1 MASNSNSSSPRRYSR
16 RQSIPLQDLARPPD
30 ISISDGEESGHRRS
44 VSGRA
49 RALLGDR
56 QSFHGRINTSSR
68 YERLSENSPTRHGR
82 SHSALP
88 HVTTPR
94 SAHQAP
100 YTYEDGELSPVNVG
114 DFQIATG
121 GIVFEPARPSRS
133 STGPPPP
140 SKRSSTLGIITESES
155 DPVFPN
161 PMRPVLSETEENY
174 MSPQEND
181 RTPLTDSRF
190 LQPISGASASG
201 QRHTRDGSR
210 LGDDLL
216 NAEAGLRP
224 PSTYSSRPLSRSFS
238 TSSAISPLTRAGTMV
253 RKMSQR
259 VVNLSNEPDPVE
271 PHVRRQPENRQ
282 GTLEGPPSF
291 PAMDAYAHD
300 ERSSPPPQVEKARP
314 HASSSQVQED
324 WQQQAN
330 PLKGKSLGVFSPD
343 NWLRLWLCEVLV
355 HPFTEPVILILIVIQ
370 TILLAI
376 DSAPSLESSHQMER
390 WQSSWL
396 NPALLVLFVIYTLE
410 ICVRIIVSGLINNPD
425 EYSTVRWDLG
435 FRKAIV
441 EQAQQI
447 FTPSKRQAT
456 LNTGKGT
463 DLQQSIIR
471 SFTGMQMQA
480 DQPGSSRQQQRVR
493 LARRAFLRHSFNRL
507 DFLAVVSFWIS
518 FVLEILQIEQ
528 QRHLYLFRMLSCL
541 RILRLLGLTSGTSVC
556 LLCRY

>member
-1 MASNSNSSSPRRYSR
+1 MTSNNNSSSPRRYSR
-16 RQSIPLQDLARPPD
+16 RQSIPLQDLSRPPD

-49 RALLGDR
+49 RALLGNR
-56 QSFHGRINTSSR
+56 QSFHGRVNTSSR
-68 YERLSENSPTRHGR
+68 YERLSENSPTRHER

-94 SAHQAP
+94 NAHQSP
-100 YTYEDGELSPVNVG
+100 YAYEDGEMSPVNVG
-114 DFQIATG
+114 DFQAAMG
-121 GIVFEPARPSRS
+121 GIVFEPTRPSRS
-133 STGPPPP
+133 STGPPP
-140 SKRSSTLGIITESES
+140 SKRASTLGIITESES
-155 DPVFPN
+155 DPVFSN
-161 PMRPVLSETEENY
+161 PMRQIVSETEENY

-190 LQPISGASASG
+190 LQPISGASASIPSG
-201 QRHTRDGSR
+201 QRHNRQGSR
-210 LGDDLL
+210 LGDDLP

-224 PSTYSSRPLSRSFS
+224 TSTYSSRSLSRSLS
-238 TSSAISPLTRAGTMV
+238 TSGAVSPLTRAGTIV

-271 PHVRRQPENRQ
+271 PHVRRQPENKQ

-291 PAMDAYAHD
+291 PAMEAYAHD
-300 ERSSPPPQVEKARP
+300 ERSSSPPEVEKAPP
-314 HASSSQVQED
+314 HASSSRVKDD

-330 PLKGKSLGVFSPD
+330 PLKGKSLRIFSPD
-343 NWLRLWLCEVLV
+343 NWLRLWLCEALV
-355 HPFTEPVILILIVIQ
+355 HPFTEPVILVLIVIQ

-376 DSAPSLESSHQMER
+376 DSAPDLESSHQTER

-410 ICVRIIVSGLINNPD
+410 ICVRIIVSGFINNPD

-441 EQAQQI
+441 EQAQQL
-447 FTPSKRQAT
+447 FTPNKRQAT

-463 DLQQSIIR
+463 DPQQSIIR

-480 DQPGSSRQQQRVR
+480 DQPGNSRQQQRLR

-528 QRHLYLFRMLSCL
+528 HRHLYLFRMLSCL

-556 LLCRY
+556 IL